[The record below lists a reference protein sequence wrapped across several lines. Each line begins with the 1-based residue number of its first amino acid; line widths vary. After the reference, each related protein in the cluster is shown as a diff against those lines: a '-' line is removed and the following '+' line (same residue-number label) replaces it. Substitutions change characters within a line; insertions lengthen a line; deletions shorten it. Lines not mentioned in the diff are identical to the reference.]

1 MSPQDWQD
9 IRRIFDRAV
18 QLDGCERDAFL
29 AEACGQN
36 VQLLKEVQL
45 LLRADEA
52 VNQSDSNAH
61 AATQDL
67 PTAGHRLPL
76 NPGDKVRA
84 YQVGRILGTGVSGV
98 VYEGTRSDSS
108 GGSTAAPS
116 RFPRQV
122 AIKALYPERFD
133 RDGMLRFERE
143 REALRRLQH
152 PHIAQFYDS
161 GQTESAVPFLLIER
175 IDGQSLQEKFSTGQY
190 SLDPQTLGERI
201 GWMIQVASGVQAAH
215 QELILHRD
223 LKPANVMI
231 DRSGRAVL
239 TDFGLARFLEPLAP
253 SVSRTSAG
261 RIIGTPQYMAP
272 EQVLSHPTTL
282 ATDVYGLGGILYFL
296 LTGKDPFDRPTFY
309 ETCQAVRDE
318 QPVAPSMHSR
328 FIPKDLETICLKC
341 LSKRPELR
349 YQSVETLLQDLVAF
363 QKGRPIQARPVSTV
377 TRLGYWARRNR
388 ALAGISALAVI
399 GGTLS
404 VGAIAVLWRTATTEN
419 KRAQQNL
426 ELAQQN
432 MELAQQTSQ
441 QLLAMVGRFTQ
452 SLEVAEQNPTTL
464 KLQHDLLSSIS
475 HSFDQLP
482 SQEPMDREILRDI
495 AVCRYKLGKVQKQ
508 LGLLDDFLMST
519 RQAEAIFRRLT
530 EAEPDNPMHWFD
542 LFHCLNNLGLTEQ
555 ALQAVHKANRLEK
568 QPNIDYRDGLV
579 HASFR
584 YADSLIQDGKAQE
597 AEQLCQQT
605 LPLIDQILS
614 ADSGNWLSWKLKGGF
629 FHVWSR
635 CPLLLGDRVRAIQR
649 METADDAYTRALELK
664 SDDRQ
669 TMFQKIRN
677 WDLRLSVHTSQ
688 SEWDLAKRT
697 LDKMEPWVVRYQ
709 QQQSQSLEEFRVT
722 SRFWEAQYFVSQ
734 HTGDSAR
741 SDQAASHWRES
752 VERWLEA
759 YPEDPLAQREHL
771 WTHSVLHRHDSSEQR
786 TALTSRLFSRLSP
799 VGKESPHYFAVMN
812 YEMLSLFLLSDLKE
826 SQHRARLY
834 LNGTEQNTFHTQPQ
848 PEIPYLILGLEPPK
862 MTPSGNSSQPSE
874 IVTEENWK
882 LATWDYWRNQ
892 FHLECLFPERTQNK

>member
-29 AEACGQN
+29 AEACGGN
-36 VQLLKEVQL
+36 VHLREQVQL

-84 YQVGRILGTGVSGV
+84 YQVGRILGTGISGV

-133 RDGMLRFERE
+133 KDGMLRFERE

-161 GQTESAVPFLLIER
+161 GQTESGVPFLLIER

-253 SVSRTSAG
+253 RVSRTSAG
-261 RIIGTPQYMAP
+261 RIMGTPQYMAP

-296 LTGKDPFDRPTFY
+296 LTGNDPFHRPTFY

-318 QPVAPSMHSR
+318 QPVAPSMHCSL
-328 FIPKDLETICLKC
+328 IPKDLETICLKC

-349 YQSVETLLQDLVAF
+349 YQSVETLLQDLDAF

-452 SLEVAEQNPTTL
+452 SLKVAEQNPTTL
-464 KLQHDLLSSIS
+464 KLQQDLLSSIS
-475 HSFDQLP
+475 HSYDQLP
-482 SQEPMDREILRDI
+482 DQDQLDQGILRDI
-495 AVCRYKLGKVQKQ
+495 AVCRYKLGLVQKQ
-508 LGLLDDFLMST
+508 LGLLDDFLIST

-542 LFHCLNNLGLTEQ
+542 LFHCLNNLRLPEQ
-555 ALQAVHKANRLEK
+555 ALQAVEEANRLEK
-568 QPNIDYRDGLV
+568 QPSKDYRDALA
-579 HASFR
+579 HARFKV
-584 YADSLIQDGKAQE
+584 ASLWIHYGKGTEAERLCEQTRVLIDEINQEDIQD
-597 AEQLCQQT
+597 
-605 LPLIDQILS
+605 
-614 ADSGNWLSWKLKGGF
+614 WRSWKLKGEF
-629 FHVWSR
+629 YHVWGR
-635 CPLLLGDRVRAIQR
+635 CALLRGDQQQALQR
-649 METADDAYTRALELK
+649 LQTADESCA
-664 SDDRQ
+664 
-669 TMFQKIRN
+669 
-677 WDLRLSVHTSQ
+677 
-688 SEWDLAKRT
+688 RT
-697 LDKMEPWVVRYQ
+697 LDLKPDERQTIFSRIRNCESKLSIYTANSAWDQAQLTLDQMEPSVQ
-709 QQQSQSLEEFRVT
+709 KHEQLQSRALEEFRVT

-771 WTHSVLHRHDSSEQR
+771 WTHSVLHRHESSEQR

-799 VGKESPHYFAVMN
+799 VGKESSHYFDVLN
-812 YEMLSLFLLSDLKE
+812 YEMLSLFLLGDVKE

-848 PEIPYLILGLEPPK
+848 PEIPYLILGIEPPK